1 MTPLNSLTRR
11 GRLDHG
17 PRTSTLGTLRR
28 GLVGVVVALC
38 LAEAV
43 ARWGVDSS
51 ALPPVSVVLA
61 NTGRLL
67 VDPTFLTEVAATLTA
82 AVTGLAIAAVAGVGL
97 GLLLGSLRWVER
109 ASSVVVEF
117 LRPIPSVALI
127 PVAILVFGQ
136 GAEMKVALVTY
147 AALWPIL
154 FNTLYGVR
162 AVEPLARESARV
174 FGVPRLAVL
183 ARVVLPS
190 TAPFVAAGVRISAA
204 IALIVT
210 VSAELLAGA
219 AEGLGSWILR
229 MSSGGANTDMVYAG
243 TIVAGLL
250 GLVVNGLLRAG
261 EQRLFRWKRL
271 MEEQT

>member
-1 MTPLNSLTRR
+1 MTPQSTITYRDRR
-11 GRLDHG
+11 VHSA
-17 PRTSTLGTLRR
+17 RTSTLGTLRR
-28 GLVGVVVALC
+28 GLVGVVAALC
-38 LAEAV
+38 IAEAL

-61 NTGRLL
+61 NTAALV
-67 VDPTFLTEVAATLTA
+67 VDPVFLAEVAATLTA
-82 AVTGLAIAAVAGVGL
+82 ALTGLGLATLAGVGL

-250 GLVVNGLLRAG
+250 GVAVNGLLRAG
-261 EQRLFRWKRL
+261 EHRLFRWKRL
-271 MEEQT
+271 MEAQT

>member
-1 MTPLNSLTRR
+1 MRT
-11 GRLDHG
+11 DHG
-17 PRTSTLGTLRR
+17 ARSSPLGTLRR
-28 GLVGVVVALC
+28 GMVGVATALC

-43 ARWGVDSS
+43 ARWGVDSA
-51 ALPPVSVVLA
+51 ALPPVSLVLA
-61 NTGRLL
+61 NTANLL
-67 VDPTFLTEVAATLTA
+67 ADPDFLAEVGATLTA
-82 AVTGLAIAAVAGVGL
+82 ALTGLGVAALAGTAL
-97 GLLLGSLRWVER
+97 GLALGSVGWVER

-127 PVAILVFGQ
+127 PVAILAFGQ

-162 AVEPLARESARV
+162 AVEPLAKESARV
-174 FGVPRLAVL
+174 FGVPRLSVL
-183 ARVVLPS
+183 NRVVLPS
-190 TAPFVAAGVRISAA
+190 TAPFIAAGVRISAA

-250 GLVVNGLLRAG
+250 GLSVNGLLRAV
-261 EQRLFRWKRL
+261 EHRLFRWKRL
-271 MEEQT
+271 VEERT

>member
-1 MTPLNSLTRR
+1 MIPPLSLTQRAR
-11 GRLDHG
+11 ANH
-17 PRTSTLGTLRR
+17 SAHASALGTLRR
-28 GLVGVVVALC
+28 GAIGVAVALC
-38 LAEAV
+38 VAEAV
-43 ARWGVDSS
+43 ARWGVDST

-61 NTGRLL
+61 NTANLL
-67 VDPTFLTEVAATLTA
+67 VDPVFLAEVGATLTA
-82 AVTGLAIAAVAGVGL
+82 AVTGLGLATLVGVSL
-97 GLLLGSLRWVER
+97 GLLLGSLGWVER

-162 AVEPLARESARV
+162 AVEPLAKESARA
-174 FGVPRLAVL
+174 FGVPRLSIL
-183 ARVVLPS
+183 TGVVLPS

-229 MSSGGANTDMVYAG
+229 MSSGGADTDMVYAG

-250 GLVVNGLLRAG
+250 GLAVNGLLRAG
-261 EQRLFRWKRL
+261 ELRLFRWKRL
-271 MEEQT
+271 VEDQS

>member
-1 MTPLNSLTRR
+1 MTPLLSLTQRVR
-11 GRLDHG
+11 ADHSA
-17 PRTSTLGTLRR
+17 RASTPGTLRR
-28 GLVGVVVALC
+28 GAIGVAAALC
-38 LAEAV
+38 AAEAV
-43 ARWGVDSS
+43 ARWGVDSA
-51 ALPPVSVVLA
+51 ALPPVSLVLA
-61 NTGRLL
+61 NTANLL
-67 VDPTFLTEVAATLTA
+67 VDPAFLTEVGATLAA
-82 AVTGLAIAAVAGVGL
+82 AVTGLGLATLVGVFL
-97 GLLLGSLRWVER
+97 GLLLGSLGWVER

-136 GAEMKVALVTY
+136 GAEMKVALVAY

-162 AVEPLARESARV
+162 AVEPLAKESARA
-174 FGVPRLAVL
+174 FGVPRLSVL
-183 ARVVLPS
+183 TRVVLPS
-190 TAPFVAAGVRISAA
+190 TAPFAAAGVRISAA

-229 MSSGGANTDMVYAG
+229 MSSGGADTDMVYAG

-250 GLVVNGLLRAG
+250 GLAVNGLLRAG
-261 EQRLFRWKRL
+261 EFRLFRWKRL
-271 MEEQT
+271 MEDQP